1 MYDYSR
7 DRDTLAGKIKLSDF
21 VLAVTILLATIAN
34 FTEFSFS
41 FQGLNRIA
49 ATSVLV
55 YIVTTMTY
63 NHFYSK
69 GKLEGMNDAAY
80 KAIADEYRAE
90 RDSVLN
96 SALIV
101 RVPSFID
108 HYIKNE
114 LTEYRKSI
122 LVQYDLSYEEYAEKY
137 LRMSAFGILRQ
148 KLGVKL
154 KIAILRCNRAKP
166 VSVTKADMV
175 ASDDNAVNRSKPVG
189 ISGHR
194 KEVRNKTKSSVMRLA
209 TTLFSGA
216 IGVDI
221 VLNFSWIAVVTWA
234 IRMLPILTSLVTG
247 QINGYRNIT
256 ETEAGYKQNQIY
268 LIRLFKEWCSK
279 TPTAT

>member
-1 MYDYSR
+1 MYDDSR
-7 DRDTLAGKIKLSDF
+7 ENVIGRIKLSDF
-21 VLAVTILLATIAN
+21 VLTVTIILATIAN

-49 ATSVLV
+49 ATSVLI

-63 NHFYSK
+63 NHFYNK
-69 GKLEGMNDAAY
+69 GKLEGRNDAAY
-80 KAIADEYRAE
+80 KAVAEEYRAE

-96 SALIV
+96 GELIV

-108 HYIKNE
+108 YYIKNE
-114 LTEYRKSI
+114 LTEYRKGI

-137 LRMSAFGILRQ
+137 LRLSAWGVMRQ

-166 VSVTKADMV
+166 VSVTKADIV
-175 ASDDNAVNRSKPVG
+175 ANDDNAINRSKPVG

-194 KEVRNKTKSSVMRLA
+194 KEVRNKTKNSVTRLA

-268 LIRLFKEWCSK
+268 LIRLFKEWCGK
-279 TPTAT
+279 NPTAT

>member
-7 DRDTLAGKIKLSDF
+7 DTVAGRVKLSDF
-21 VLAVTILLATIAN
+21 ILAVTIILATVAN
-34 FTEFSFS
+34 FTEISFT
-41 FQGLNRIA
+41 FQGINRIA
-49 ATSVLV
+49 ATSVLI

-63 NHFYSK
+63 NHFYTK
-69 GKLEGMNDAAY
+69 GKLEGQADTAY
-80 KAIADEYRAE
+80 KAIAEEYRAE

-96 SALIV
+96 GDLIV

-108 HYIKNE
+108 YYIKNE
-114 LTEYRKSI
+114 LSEYRKSI
-122 LVQYDLSYEEYAEKY
+122 LVQYDLSYDDYTGKY
-137 LRMSAFGILRQ
+137 LRMSAWEIMRQ
-148 KLGVKL
+148 KIGFKL
-154 KIAILRCNRAKP
+154 KIAILRCNHAKP

-175 ASDDNAVNRSKPVG
+175 ASDENAINRSKPVG

-194 KEVRNKTKSSVMRLA
+194 REVRTKTKSGVMRLV

-279 TPTAT
+279 NSTAA

>member
-1 MYDYSR
+1 MYDDSR
-7 DRDTLAGKIKLSDF
+7 ETVIGRIKLSDF
-21 VLAVTILLATIAN
+21 VLAVTILLATVAN

-63 NHFYSK
+63 NHFYNK
-69 GKLEGMNDAAY
+69 GKLEGRNDAAY
-80 KAIADEYRAE
+80 KAVAEEYRAE

-96 SALIV
+96 GELIV

-108 HYIKNE
+108 YYIKNE

-122 LVQYDLSYEEYAEKY
+122 LIQYDIPYEEYVEKY
-137 LRMSAFGILRQ
+137 LRLSAWGVMRL

-154 KIAILRCNRAKP
+154 KLAILRCNRAKP

-175 ASDDNAVNRSKPVG
+175 ANDDNAINRSKPVG

-194 KEVRNKTKSSVMRLA
+194 KEVRNKTKNSVTRLV

-268 LIRLFKEWCSK
+268 LIRLFKEWCGK
-279 TPTAT
+279 NPTAA

>member
-1 MYDYSR
+1 MYDDSR
-7 DRDTLAGKIKLSDF
+7 ETVIGRIKLSDF
-21 VLAVTILLATIAN
+21 VLAVTILLATVAN

-63 NHFYSK
+63 NHFYNK
-69 GKLEGMNDAAY
+69 GKLEGRNDAAY
-80 KAIADEYRAE
+80 KAVAEEYRAE

-96 SALIV
+96 GELIV

-108 HYIKNE
+108 YYIKNE

-122 LVQYDLSYEEYAEKY
+122 LIQYDIPYEEYVEKY
-137 LRMSAFGILRQ
+137 LRLSAFGVMRL

-154 KIAILRCNRAKP
+154 KLAILRCNRAKP

-175 ASDDNAVNRSKPVG
+175 ANDDNAINRSKPVG

-194 KEVRNKTKSSVMRLA
+194 KEVRNKTKNSVTRLV

-216 IGVDI
+216 VGVDI

-268 LIRLFKEWCSK
+268 LIRLFKEWCGK
-279 TPTAT
+279 NPTAA

>member
-1 MYDYSR
+1 MYDDSR
-7 DRDTLAGKIKLSDF
+7 ETVIGRIKLSDF
-21 VLAVTILLATIAN
+21 VLAVTILLATVAN

-63 NHFYSK
+63 NHFYNK
-69 GKLEGMNDAAY
+69 GKLEGRNDAAY
-80 KAIADEYRAE
+80 KAVAEEYRAE

-96 SALIV
+96 GELIV

-108 HYIKNE
+108 YYIKNE

-122 LVQYDLSYEEYAEKY
+122 LIQYDIPYEEYVEKY
-137 LRMSAFGILRQ
+137 LRLSAWGVMRL
-148 KLGVKL
+148 KLGIKL
-154 KIAILRCNRAKP
+154 KLAILRCNRAKP

-175 ASDDNAVNRSKPVG
+175 ANDDNAINRSKPVG

-194 KEVRNKTKSSVMRLA
+194 KEVRNKTKNSVTRLV

-268 LIRLFKEWCSK
+268 LIRLFKEWCGK
-279 TPTAT
+279 NPTAA